1 MRLEIIITSTRPG
14 RVGPSVAR
22 WFHEHAKLGGGT
34 FEVNLT
40 DLAEV
45 GLPLL
50 DEPNHP
56 SKRDYLHDHTKRWS
70 AIVDAADA
78 FVFVI
83 PEYNYTAPP
92 TFFNALDYLYQEWAY
107 KPVGLV
113 SYGGVSGGL
122 RSSQSTKPILTTL
135 RMMPLPEQVMI
146 PNVSSLIKDGAF
158 APDIHHRQSADAMLA
173 ELAKWAGALKG
184 LRGT

>member
-1 MRLEIIITSTRPG
+1 M
-14 RVGPSVAR
+14 
-22 WFHEHAKLGGGT
+22 
-34 FEVNLT
+34 
-40 DLAEV
+40 
-45 GLPLL
+45 
-50 DEPNHP
+50 
-56 SKRDYLHDHTKRWS
+56 
-70 AIVDAADA
+70 DAADA

-92 TFFNALDYLYQEWAY
+92 TFFNALDYLYHEWAY

-122 RSSQSTKPILTTL
+122 RSSQSTKPVLTTL
-135 RMMPLPEQVMI
+135 RLMPLPEQVMI
-146 PNVSSLIKDGAF
+146 PNVFSLIKDGAF
-158 APDIHHRQSADAMLA
+158 TPDMHHRQSADAMLA